1 MYIELGVIEQFI
13 TSTDSLGQKIT
24 LGIYLSV
31 RILTYII
38 QIALIQSR
46 HEKQPLKAR
55 GRHILFLLIFGTSF
69 IEFIFM
75 FRIVYIIEFFF
86 FKKNKKFIQI
96 YVYTN
101 FKIKKLIHSQIN
113 QFIRK
118 NFD

>member
-75 FRIVYIIEFFF
+75 FRIVYGRRIFSCF
-86 FKKNKKFIQI
+86 
-96 YVYTN
+96 VYT
-101 FKIKKLIHSQIN
+101 FSQFISIHS
-113 QFIRK
+113 K
-118 NFD
+118 YLK